1 MLVYISGPITGTTDY
16 IKRFGNAERKLRVA
30 GHMVINMAKVSEAL
44 PAGLPHD
51 TYMATGMALLGK
63 CEAICMLLGWVSS
76 EGAGMEY
83 GYARRRG
90 MKFVDLKTEKE
101 VEG

>member
-1 MLVYISGPITGTTDY
+1 MLVYLSGPITGTTDY
-16 IKRFGNAERKLRVA
+16 IKRFWEAEQKLRQA
-30 GHMVINMAKVSEAL
+30 GHTVINPAKVSEAL

-51 TYMATGMALLGK
+51 VYMAAGMALLGK
-63 CEAICMLLGWVSS
+63 CEAICMLPSWVAS

-83 GYARRRG
+83 GYARRRC
-90 MKFVDLKTEKE
+90 MKFVDLETGKE

>member
-16 IKRFGNAERKLRVA
+16 IKRFWDAERKLRDA
-30 GHMVINMAKVSEAL
+30 GHTVINMAKVSEAL

-51 TYMATGMALLGK
+51 TYMAAGMALLSK
-63 CEAICMLLGWVSS
+63 CEAICMLPGWVSS

-83 GYARRRG
+83 DYARRTG
-90 MKFVDLKTEKE
+90 MKVVDLETGKE